1 MRSTSGLR
9 FQSVLGRYGAS
20 SAQYWQGC
28 ALLQMWRRGRDA
40 EQELFS
46 VHFSGLKTSVGM
58 MITWLEAC
66 AY

>member
-9 FQSVLGRYGAS
+9 FQSVLGRYGAG

-28 ALLQMWRRGRDA
+28 ALLQMWRKGRDA